1 MKVFEIINNS
11 PIVTVECLLIPEFL
25 EIWKRDKTE
34 NKDIAYSEL
43 QYIYFKS
50 DYKSLYLAFD
60 SETREEKLLEDF
72 IKKKNWKPDK
82 VILKAIEKYKELQN
96 TPTMDFLESVK
107 NAMVNMTDYFNNV
120 NFKER
125 DSKGVP
131 IYKPEIVTRCA
142 KDAGGIVD
150 SIDKLKAKIKV
161 EIYESDMARGKSQ
174 INPFEVQ
181 VRDVD

>member
-1 MKVFEIINNS
+1 MNLFKIENGK
-11 PIVTVECLLIPEFL
+11 VTVTPEALLIKAFADIWNRDNSAKKEFA
-25 EIWKRDKTE
+25 IR
-34 NKDIAYSEL
+34 EL
-43 QYIYFKS
+43 GYIYFMC
-50 DYKSLYLAFD
+50 DYNSVYQSYPEEERKERLRNDLSKHD
-60 SETREEKLLEDF
+60 SNRIIKLSKYCEAG
-72 IKKKNWKPDK
+72 IK
-82 VILKAIEKYKELQN
+82 KYKELQN

-174 INPFEVQ
+174 INPFEV
-181 VRDVD
+181 